1 MNYTKEQLIAY
12 AIKHDGEY
20 HAIKQ
25 AILQQQPYEKVS
37 VRCAITIVDECYP
50 SELRVLE
57 HPPWVIF
64 YQGDI
69 TLLRQH
75 KVAVI
80 GSRSPNDYGIVQ
92 TKQLVD
98 AIGTRAVIVSGL
110 ARGIDRI
117 AHEQAMINGH
127 TIGVLG
133 CGIHRIYPFDNHD
146 VYVKMRQKQLIIS
159 EYPHQAVPYPSRF
172 VARNRLIAALSNP
185 IFVMAATYKSG
196 TMITVD
202 HGLALNKDIVVLPYH
217 NDESVGAGCN
227 LLIASG
233 AHILTNTKDLF
244 IIDRS

>member
-12 AIKHDGEY
+12 AIKHEGDY

-25 AILQQQPYEKVS
+25 ALLRHQPYEKVDCS
-37 VRCAITIVDECYP
+37 CAITLVDEHYP
-50 SELRVLE
+50 IELRALE
-57 HPPWVIF
+57 QPPWVIF

-69 TLLRQH
+69 TLLQQN

-80 GSRSPNDYGIVQ
+80 GSRTPNDYGIIQ
-92 TKQLVD
+92 TRQLVD
-98 AIGTRAVIVSGL
+98 AIGTKAVIVSGL
-110 ARGIDRI
+110 ARGIDRV
-117 AHEQAMINGH
+117 AHEQAMINSH

-133 CGIHRIYPFDNHD
+133 CGINRVYPFDNYD

-159 EYPHQAVPYPSRF
+159 EYPHHAVPYPSRF

-185 IFVMAATYKSG
+185 IFVMAATFKSG

-202 HGLALNKDIVVLPYH
+202 YGLALDKDIVALPYH

-233 AHILTNTKDLF
+233 AHILTNPKDLF